1 MPEPRIQPGQPLLE
15 VRGLRKVYTMR
26 SALGFGPRREV
37 VAVDGVDLDVMPGRT
52 LGLVGASGSGKSTIG
67 RCVLRLVEPTAGS
80 VRLGGV
86 DLLALRGETL
96 RRFRRHMQIVFQDPY
111 SSLNPRLTVGATLEE
126 PLRVHGIGDRE
137 SRALRVRE
145 LLEMVGLRPSHA
157 DRYPHE
163 FSGGQRQR
171 IGIARALA
179 LRPQL
184 IVADEP
190 VSALDVS
197 VQAQVLNLL
206 AELQRELGLAMLFVA
221 HDLAVI
227 EHMSHDVVV
236 LDGGKVVE
244 RGPVEQV
251 IAHPASEVTR
261 RLRDAVPEIRV
272 PGDFGPGTDP
282 VGS

>member
-1 MPEPRIQPGQPLLE
+1 MPEPRISPDAPLLR
-15 VRGLRKVYTMR
+15 VRGLRKVFTTR
-26 SALGFGPRREV
+26 GALGFGRGRDV
-37 VAVDGVDLDVMPGRT
+37 VAVDGVDLDLFAGRT

-67 RCVLRLVEPTAGS
+67 RCVLRLVEPTDGT
-80 VRLGGV
+80 VELGGV
-86 DLLALRGETL
+86 DVLALGGEEL

-111 SSLNPRLTVGATLEE
+111 SSLNPRLTVGDALEE
-126 PLRVHGIGDRE
+126 PLRVHAIGDRD
-137 SRALRVRE
+137 SRRQRVRE

-179 LRPQL
+179 LRPRL

-206 AELQRELGLAMLFVA
+206 AELRRELGLSMVFVA
-221 HDLAVI
+221 HDLAVV
-227 EHMSHDVVV
+227 EHVSDDVVV
-236 LDGGKVVE
+236 LDAGRVVE
-244 RGPVEQV
+244 SGRTADV
-251 IAHPASEVTR
+251 IARPTHAVTKA
-261 RLRDAVPEIRV
+261 LRDAVPESRIQ
-272 PGDFGPGTDP
+272 G
-282 VGS
+282 